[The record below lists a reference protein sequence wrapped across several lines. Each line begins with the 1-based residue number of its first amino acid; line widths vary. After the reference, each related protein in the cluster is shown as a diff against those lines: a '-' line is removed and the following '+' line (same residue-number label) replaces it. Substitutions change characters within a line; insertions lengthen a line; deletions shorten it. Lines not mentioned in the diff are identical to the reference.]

1 MKPHAFARL
10 LTHPDGLVLVVSL
23 ASLALSIGTA
33 LLG

>member
-1 MKPHAFARL
+1 MKTAAFTRL
-10 LTHPDGLVLVVSL
+10 LANPDGLVLAVSL